1 MNATTPETLDPALDR
16 DAIDAAESQ
25 WDDWM
30 FVLYLQALAEDR
42 RPTVH

>member
-1 MNATTPETLDPALDR
+1 MNPTTPETT
-16 DAIDAAESQ
+16 DATRNPEAVDAAESQ

-30 FVLYLQALAEDR
+30 RVLYLQALAEDR